1 MKKNLFSTLCMAF
14 AVALTVVS
22 CGDDDPIPSPTPTP
36 EPEPEPETPTVTY
49 NGYSYVLGIDSI
61 AGSEEAAKTFLT
73 MLNDTI
79 AAYGLEMKTLQA
91 DGYALVYGVSMT
103 YNKDDEKEKAAYEAL
118 KAKCKSLSHSVLRYM
133 SENRTEPV
141 VTAGYVYVNNSASSV
156 SKDWNSF
163 SLSGTSA
170 PVKGVLSI
178 PNLKKTT
185 WKTKDAKGS
194 GVESVYFGS
203 WTTYKTLKATR
214 STSIV
219 SINGEELKE
228 VTALR
233 QGALVIIMNKE
244 NKVIYGFTITNGG
257 KQLALLQ
264 KDGQT
269 LEKDAIVYYDLESAE
284 VTE

>member
-118 KAKCKSLSHSVLRYM
+118 KAKCKSLSYSVVRYM

-194 GVESVYFGS
+194 GVESVYFGG
-203 WTTYKTLKATR
+203 WTAYETLKATR
-214 STSIV
+214 STSII

-228 VTALR
+228 MTALR
-233 QGALVIIMNKE
+233 QGAMVIVMNKE

>member
-1 MKKNLFSTLCMAF
+1 MAF
-14 AVALTVVS
+14 AIAFTVVS
-22 CGDDDPIPSPTPTP
+22 CGDDDPIPTPTPTP
-36 EPEPEPETPTVTY
+36 DPEPETPTVTY
-49 NGYSYVLGIDSI
+49 NGYSYVLAFDSI

-118 KAKCKSLSHSVLRYM
+118 KAKCKSLSYSVLRYM

-194 GVESVYFGS
+194 GVESVYFGG
-203 WTTYKTLKATR
+203 WTTYKTLKATK

-228 VTALR
+228 MTALR
-233 QGALVIIMNKE
+233 QGAMVIVMNKE

-269 LEKDAIVYYDLESAE
+269 FEKDAIVYYDLESAE

>member
-1 MKKNLFSTLCMAF
+1 MAF

-49 NGYSYVLGIDSI
+49 NGYSYVLAFDSI

-118 KAKCKSLSHSVLRYM
+118 KAKCKSLSYSVVRYM

-141 VTAGYVYVNNSASSV
+141 VTAGYVYVTNSASSV

-194 GVESVYFGS
+194 GVESVYFGG
-203 WTTYKTLKATR
+203 WTAYKTLKATK

-228 VTALR
+228 MTALR
-233 QGALVIIMNKE
+233 QGAMVIVMNKE

>member
-118 KAKCKSLSHSVLRYM
+118 KAKCKSLSHSVTRYM

-141 VTAGYVYVNNSASSV
+141 VTAGYVYVTNSASSV

-194 GVESVYFGS
+194 GVESVYFGG
-203 WTTYKTLKATR
+203 WTAYKTLKATK

-244 NKVIYGFTITNGG
+244 NKVIYSFSLTSDG
-257 KQLALLQ
+257 KQLVLVK

-269 LEKDAIVYYDLESAE
+269 FEGDGLVYFDLESAE

>member
-14 AVALTVVS
+14 AIAFTVVS
-22 CGDDDPIPSPTPTP
+22 CGDDDPIPTPTPTP
-36 EPEPEPETPTVTY
+36 DPEPETPTVTY
-49 NGYSYVLGIDSI
+49 NGYSYVLAFDSI

-118 KAKCKSLSHSVLRYM
+118 KAKCKSLSYSVVRYM
-133 SENRTEPV
+133 SEHRTEPV
-141 VTAGYVYVNNSASSV
+141 VTAGYVHATNSASSV

-185 WKTKDAKGS
+185 WKTKAAKGS
-194 GVESVYFGS
+194 GVESVYFGG
-203 WTTYKTLKATR
+203 WTTYKTLKATK

-233 QGALVIIMNKE
+233 QGAMVIVMNKE

-269 LEKDAIVYYDLESAE
+269 FEKDAIVYYDLESAE

>member
-22 CGDDDPIPSPTPTP
+22 CGDDDPIPTPTPTP
-36 EPEPEPETPTVTY
+36 DPDPETPTVTY
-49 NGYSYVLGIDSI
+49 NGYSYVLAFDSI

-79 AAYGLEMKTLQA
+79 AAYGLEMKTLQV

-141 VTAGYVYVNNSASSV
+141 VTAGYVHATNSASSV
-156 SKDWNSF
+156 SKDWNSL
-163 SLSGTSA
+163 SLSNASA
-170 PVKGVLSI
+170 TVKGVLSI

-233 QGALVIIMNKE
+233 QGAMVIVMNKE

>member
-1 MKKNLFSTLCMAF
+1 M
-14 AVALTVVS
+14 
-22 CGDDDPIPSPTPTP
+22 
-36 EPEPEPETPTVTY
+36 
-49 NGYSYVLGIDSI
+49 
-61 AGSEEAAKTFLT
+61 
-73 MLNDTI
+73 
-79 AAYGLEMKTLQA
+79 
-91 DGYALVYGVSMT
+91 
-103 YNKDDEKEKAAYEAL
+103 
-118 KAKCKSLSHSVLRYM
+118 
-133 SENRTEPV
+133 
-141 VTAGYVYVNNSASSV
+141 
-156 SKDWNSF
+156 
-163 SLSGTSA
+163 
-170 PVKGVLSI
+170 LSI

-244 NKVIYGFTITNGG
+244 NKVIYSFSLTSDG
-257 KQLALLQ
+257 KQLVLVK

-269 LEKDAIVYYDLESAE
+269 FEGDGLVYFDLESAE

>member
-1 MKKNLFSTLCMAF
+1 MAF
-14 AVALTVVS
+14 AIAFTVVS
-22 CGDDDPIPSPTPTP
+22 CGDDDPIPTPTPTP
-36 EPEPEPETPTVTY
+36 DPEPETPTVTY
-49 NGYSYVLGIDSI
+49 NGYSYVLAFDSI

-194 GVESVYFGS
+194 GVESVYFGG
-203 WTTYKTLKATR
+203 WTAYKTLKATK

-233 QGALVIIMNKE
+233 QGAMVIVMNKE

-257 KQLALLQ
+257 KQIALLQ

>member
-1 MKKNLFSTLCMAF
+1 MKKNLFSALCMAF
-14 AVALTVVS
+14 AIAFTVVS
-22 CGDDDPIPSPTPTP
+22 CGDDDPIPTPTPTP
-36 EPEPEPETPTVTY
+36 DPEPETPTVTY
-49 NGYSYVLGIDSI
+49 NGYSYVLAFDSI

-79 AAYGLEMKTLQA
+79 AAYGLEMKQLQA

-103 YNKDDEKEKAAYEAL
+103 YNKDDEKEKAAYETL
-118 KAKCKSLSHSVLRYM
+118 KAKCTSLNHSVMRYM

-141 VTAGYVYVNNSASSV
+141 VTAGYAYSINSASSV

-163 SLSGTSA
+163 SSSSA
-170 PVKGVLSI
+170 SATGKGVLSI

-185 WKTKDAKGS
+185 WKTKDAKES
-194 GVESVYFGS
+194 GVESVYFGG
-203 WTTYKTLKATR
+203 WTAYETLKATR
-214 STSIV
+214 STSII

-228 VTALR
+228 MTALR
-233 QGALVIIMNKE
+233 QGAMVIVMNKE

-269 LEKDAIVYYDLESAE
+269 FEKDAIVYYDLESAE

>member
-1 MKKNLFSTLCMAF
+1 MAF
-14 AVALTVVS
+14 AIAFTVVS
-22 CGDDDPIPSPTPTP
+22 CGDDDPIPTPTPTP
-36 EPEPEPETPTVTY
+36 DPEPETPTVTY
-49 NGYSYVLGIDSI
+49 NGYSYVLAFDSI

-141 VTAGYVYVNNSASSV
+141 VTAGYVHATNSASSV

-194 GVESVYFGS
+194 GVESVYFGG
-203 WTTYKTLKATR
+203 WTAYKTLKATK

-233 QGALVIIMNKE
+233 QGAMVIVMNKE

-257 KQLALLQ
+257 KQIALLQ

-269 LEKDAIVYYDLESAE
+269 FEKDAIVYYDLESAE

>member
-14 AVALTVVS
+14 AIAFTVVS
-22 CGDDDPIPSPTPTP
+22 CGDDDPIPTPTPTP
-36 EPEPEPETPTVTY
+36 DPEPETPTVTY
-49 NGYSYVLGIDSI
+49 NGYSYVLAFDSI

-118 KAKCKSLSHSVLRYM
+118 KAKCKSLSYSVVRYM
-133 SENRTEPV
+133 SEHRTEPV
-141 VTAGYVYVNNSASSV
+141 VTAGYVHATNSASSV

-170 PVKGVLSI
+170 PVNGVLSI

-194 GVESVYFGS
+194 GVESVYFGG
-203 WTTYKTLKATR
+203 WTTYKTLKATK

-233 QGALVIIMNKE
+233 QGAMVIVMNKE
-244 NKVIYGFTITNGG
+244 NKVIYGFTITNDG
-257 KQLALLQ
+257 KQIALLQ

-269 LEKDAIVYYDLESAE
+269 FEKDAIVYYDLESAE

>member
-1 MKKNLFSTLCMAF
+1 MAF
-14 AVALTVVS
+14 AIAFTVVS
-22 CGDDDPIPSPTPTP
+22 CGDDDPIPTPTTTP
-36 EPEPEPETPTVTY
+36 DPEPETPTVTY
-49 NGYSYVLGIDSI
+49 NGYSYVLAFDSI

-194 GVESVYFGS
+194 GVESVYFGG

-228 VTALR
+228 MTALR
-233 QGALVIIMNKE
+233 QGAMVIVMNKE
-244 NKVIYGFTITNGG
+244 NKVIYGFTITNDG
-257 KQLALLQ
+257 KQIALLQ

-269 LEKDAIVYYDLESAE
+269 FEKDAIVYYDLESAE

>member
-1 MKKNLFSTLCMAF
+1 MKKNLFSTLCTAF
-14 AVALTVVS
+14 AIAFTVVS
-22 CGDDDPIPSPTPTP
+22 CGDDDPIPTPTP
-36 EPEPEPETPTVTY
+36 PTPDPEPETPTVTY

-79 AAYGLEMKTLQA
+79 AAYGLEMKTLQV

-118 KAKCKSLSHSVLRYM
+118 KAKCTSLSHSVVRYM

-141 VTAGYVYVNNSASSV
+141 VTAGYVHATNSASSV
-156 SKDWNSF
+156 SKDWNSL
-163 SLSGTSA
+163 SLSNASA
-170 PVKGVLSI
+170 TVKGVLSI

-194 GVESVYFGS
+194 GVESVYFGG
-203 WTTYKTLKATR
+203 WTAYETLEATR

-233 QGALVIIMNKE
+233 QGAMVIVMNKE
-244 NKVIYGFTITNGG
+244 NKVIYGFTITNDG
-257 KQLALLQ
+257 KQIALLQ

-269 LEKDAIVYYDLESAE
+269 FEKDAIVYYDLESAE

>member
-14 AVALTVVS
+14 AIAFTVVS
-22 CGDDDPIPSPTPTP
+22 CGDDDPIPTPTPTP
-36 EPEPEPETPTVTY
+36 DPEPETPTVTY
-49 NGYSYVLGIDSI
+49 NGYSYVLAFDSI

-79 AAYGLEMKTLQA
+79 AAYGLEMKQLQA

-194 GVESVYFGS
+194 GVESVYFGG
-203 WTTYKTLKATR
+203 WTTYKTLKATK
-214 STSIV
+214 STSII

-233 QGALVIIMNKE
+233 QGAMVIVMNKE

-257 KQLALLQ
+257 KQIALLQ

>member
-1 MKKNLFSTLCMAF
+1 MAF
-14 AVALTVVS
+14 AIAFTVVS
-22 CGDDDPIPSPTPTP
+22 CGDDDPIPTPTPTP
-36 EPEPEPETPTVTY
+36 DPEPETPTVTY
-49 NGYSYVLGIDSI
+49 NGYSYVLAFDSI

-79 AAYGLEMKTLQA
+79 AAYGLEMKQLQA

-194 GVESVYFGS
+194 GVESVYFGG
-203 WTTYKTLKATR
+203 WTTYKTLKATK
-214 STSIV
+214 STSII

-233 QGALVIIMNKE
+233 QGAMVIVMNKE

-269 LEKDAIVYYDLESAE
+269 FEKDAIVYYDLESAE

>member
-14 AVALTVVS
+14 AIAFTVVS
-22 CGDDDPIPSPTPTP
+22 CGDDDPIPTPTPTP
-36 EPEPEPETPTVTY
+36 DPEPETPTVTY
-49 NGYSYVLGIDSI
+49 NGYSYVLAFDSI

-141 VTAGYVYVNNSASSV
+141 VTAGYVHATNSASSV

-194 GVESVYFGS
+194 GVESVYFGG
-203 WTTYKTLKATR
+203 WTTYKTLKATK

-233 QGALVIIMNKE
+233 QGAMVIVMNKE

-269 LEKDAIVYYDLESAE
+269 FEKDAIVYYDLESAE

>member
-79 AAYGLEMKTLQA
+79 AAYGLEMKQLQA

-118 KAKCKSLSHSVLRYM
+118 KAKCKSLSHSVTRYM

-141 VTAGYVYVNNSASSV
+141 VTAGYVYVTNSASSV

-194 GVESVYFGS
+194 GVESVYFGG
-203 WTTYKTLKATR
+203 WTTYKILKATK

-233 QGALVIIMNKE
+233 QGAMVIVMNKE
-244 NKVIYGFTITNGG
+244 NKVIYGFTITNDG
-257 KQLALLQ
+257 KQIALLQ

-269 LEKDAIVYYDLESAE
+269 FEKDAIVYYDLESAE

>member
-14 AVALTVVS
+14 AIAFTVVS
-22 CGDDDPIPSPTPTP
+22 CGDDDPIPTPTPTP
-36 EPEPEPETPTVTY
+36 DPEPETPTVTY
-49 NGYSYVLGIDSI
+49 NGYSYVLAFDSI

-194 GVESVYFGS
+194 GVESVYFGG
-203 WTTYKTLKATR
+203 WTTYKTLKATK
-214 STSIV
+214 STSII

-233 QGALVIIMNKE
+233 QGAMVIVMNKE

-269 LEKDAIVYYDLESAE
+269 FEKDAIVYYDLESAE

>member
-103 YNKDDEKEKAAYEAL
+103 YNKDDEKEKAAYETL
-118 KAKCKSLSHSVLRYM
+118 KAKCTSLNHSVMRYM

-141 VTAGYVYVNNSASSV
+141 VTAGYAYSINSASSV

-163 SLSGTSA
+163 SASA
-170 PVKGVLSI
+170 TGKGVLSI

-185 WKTKDAKGS
+185 WKTKDAKES
-194 GVESVYFGS
+194 GVESVYFGG
-203 WTTYKTLKATR
+203 WTADETLKATR
-214 STSIV
+214 STSII

-228 VTALR
+228 MTALR
-233 QGALVIIMNKE
+233 QGAMIIVMNAE
-244 NKVIYGFTITNGG
+244 NKVVYGFKITNDG
-257 KQLALLQ
+257 KQIALLQ

-269 LEKDAIVYYDLESAE
+269 FEKDAIVYYDLESAE

>member
-1 MKKNLFSTLCMAF
+1 MAF
-14 AVALTVVS
+14 AIAFTVVS
-22 CGDDDPIPSPTPTP
+22 CGDDDPIPTPTPTP
-36 EPEPEPETPTVTY
+36 DPEPETPTVTY
-49 NGYSYVLGIDSI
+49 NGYSYVLAFDSI

-103 YNKDDEKEKAAYEAL
+103 YNKDDEKEKAAYETL
-118 KAKCKSLSHSVLRYM
+118 KAKCTSLNHSVMRYM

-141 VTAGYVYVNNSASSV
+141 VTAGYVHATNSASSV

-194 GVESVYFGS
+194 GVESVYFGG
-203 WTTYKTLKATR
+203 WTTYKTLKATK
-214 STSIV
+214 STSII

-233 QGALVIIMNKE
+233 QGAMVIVMNKE

-269 LEKDAIVYYDLESAE
+269 FEKDAIVYYELESAE

>member
-14 AVALTVVS
+14 AIAFTVVS
-22 CGDDDPIPSPTPTP
+22 CGDDDPIPTPTPTP
-36 EPEPEPETPTVTY
+36 DPEPETPTVTY
-49 NGYSYVLGIDSI
+49 NGYSYVLAFDSI

-79 AAYGLEMKTLQA
+79 AAYGLEMKQLQA

-233 QGALVIIMNKE
+233 QGAMVIVMNKE

>member
-1 MKKNLFSTLCMAF
+1 
-14 AVALTVVS
+14 
-22 CGDDDPIPSPTPTP
+22 
-36 EPEPEPETPTVTY
+36 
-49 NGYSYVLGIDSI
+49 
-61 AGSEEAAKTFLT
+61 
-73 MLNDTI
+73 
-79 AAYGLEMKTLQA
+79 
-91 DGYALVYGVSMT
+91 MT

-233 QGALVIIMNKE
+233 QGAMVIVMNKE

-264 KDGQT
+264 KGDG
-269 LEKDAIVYYDLESAE
+269 LVYFDLESAE

>member
-1 MKKNLFSTLCMAF
+1 MAF

-79 AAYGLEMKTLQA
+79 AAYGLEMKQLQA

-118 KAKCKSLSHSVLRYM
+118 KAKCKSLSHSVTRYM

-141 VTAGYVYVNNSASSV
+141 VTAGYVYVTNSASSV

-194 GVESVYFGS
+194 GVESVYFGG
-203 WTTYKTLKATR
+203 WTTYKILKATK

-233 QGALVIIMNKE
+233 QGAMVIVMNKE
-244 NKVIYGFTITNGG
+244 NKVIYSFSLTSDG
-257 KQLALLQ
+257 KQLVLVK

-269 LEKDAIVYYDLESAE
+269 FEGDGLVYFDLESAE

>member
-22 CGDDDPIPSPTPTP
+22 CGDDDPIPTPTPTP
-36 EPEPEPETPTVTY
+36 DPDPETPTVTY
-49 NGYSYVLGIDSI
+49 NGYSYVLAFDSI

-79 AAYGLEMKTLQA
+79 AAYGLEMKQLQA

-194 GVESVYFGS
+194 GVESVYFGG
-203 WTTYKTLKATR
+203 WTAYETLKATR

-233 QGALVIIMNKE
+233 QGAMVIVMNKE

-269 LEKDAIVYYDLESAE
+269 FEKDAIVYYDLESAE

>member
-14 AVALTVVS
+14 AIAFTVVS
-22 CGDDDPIPSPTPTP
+22 CGDDDPIPTPTPTP
-36 EPEPEPETPTVTY
+36 DPEPETPTVTY
-49 NGYSYVLGIDSI
+49 NGYSYVLAFDSI

-79 AAYGLEMKTLQA
+79 AAYGLEMKQLQA

-194 GVESVYFGS
+194 GVESVYFGG
-203 WTTYKTLKATR
+203 WTTYKTLKATK

-233 QGALVIIMNKE
+233 QGTMVIVMNKE

-269 LEKDAIVYYDLESAE
+269 FEKDAIVYYDLESAE

>member
-1 MKKNLFSTLCMAF
+1 MAF
-14 AVALTVVS
+14 AIAFTVVS
-22 CGDDDPIPSPTPTP
+22 CGDDDPIPTPTPTP
-36 EPEPEPETPTVTY
+36 DPEPETPTVTY
-49 NGYSYVLGIDSI
+49 NGYSYVLAFDSI

-194 GVESVYFGS
+194 GVESVYFGG
-203 WTTYKTLKATR
+203 WTTYKTLKATK

-219 SINGEELKE
+219 SIHGEELKE

-233 QGALVIIMNKE
+233 QGAMVIVMNKE

-269 LEKDAIVYYDLESAE
+269 FEKDAIVYYDLESAE

>member
-79 AAYGLEMKTLQA
+79 AAYGLEMKQLQA

-103 YNKDDEKEKAAYEAL
+103 YNKDDEKEKAAYETL
-118 KAKCKSLSHSVLRYM
+118 KAKCTSLNHSVMRYM

-194 GVESVYFGS
+194 GVESVYFGG
-203 WTTYKTLKATR
+203 WTAYKTLKATK

-233 QGALVIIMNKE
+233 QGAMVIVMNKE
-244 NKVIYGFTITNGG
+244 NKVIYGCTITNGG

-269 LEKDAIVYYDLESAE
+269 FEKDAIVYYDLESAE

>member
-1 MKKNLFSTLCMAF
+1 MAF

-22 CGDDDPIPSPTPTP
+22 CGDDDPIPTPTPTP
-36 EPEPEPETPTVTY
+36 DPDPETPTVTY

-219 SINGEELKE
+219 SINCEELKE

-233 QGALVIIMNKE
+233 QGAMVIVMNKE
-244 NKVIYGFTITNGG
+244 NKVSYGFTITNGG

-269 LEKDAIVYYDLESAE
+269 FEKDAIVYYDLESAE

>member
-14 AVALTVVS
+14 AIAFTVVR
-22 CGDDDPIPSPTPTP
+22 CGDDDPIPTPTPTP
-36 EPEPEPETPTVTY
+36 DPEPETPTVTY
-49 NGYSYVLGIDSI
+49 NGYSYVLAFDSI

-194 GVESVYFGS
+194 GVESVYFGG
-203 WTTYKTLKATR
+203 WTTYKTLKATK

-244 NKVIYGFTITNGG
+244 NKVIYSFTITNGG

>member
-1 MKKNLFSTLCMAF
+1 MAL
-14 AVALTVVS
+14 AVAFTVVS
-22 CGDDDPIPSPTPTP
+22 CGDDDPIPTPTPTP
-36 EPEPEPETPTVTY
+36 DPEPETPTVTY
-49 NGYSYVLGIDSI
+49 NGYSYVLAFDSI

-141 VTAGYVYVNNSASSV
+141 VTAGYVHATNSASSV

-194 GVESVYFGS
+194 GVESVYFGG
-203 WTTYKTLKATR
+203 WTTYKTLKATK

-233 QGALVIIMNKE
+233 QGAMVIVMNKE

-269 LEKDAIVYYDLESAE
+269 FEKDAIVYYDLESAE

>member
-1 MKKNLFSTLCMAF
+1 MAF
-14 AVALTVVS
+14 AIAFTVVS
-22 CGDDDPIPSPTPTP
+22 CGDDDPIPTPTPTP
-36 EPEPEPETPTVTY
+36 DPEPETPTVTY
-49 NGYSYVLGIDSI
+49 NGYSYVLAFDSI

-118 KAKCKSLSHSVLRYM
+118 KAKCKSLSYSVVRYM
-133 SENRTEPV
+133 SEHRTEPV

-194 GVESVYFGS
+194 GVESVYFGG
-203 WTTYKTLKATR
+203 WTAYKTLKATK

-233 QGALVIIMNKE
+233 QGAMVIVMNKE

>member
-1 MKKNLFSTLCMAF
+1 MAF
-14 AVALTVVS
+14 AIAFTVVS
-22 CGDDDPIPSPTPTP
+22 CGDDDPIPTPTPTP
-36 EPEPEPETPTVTY
+36 DPEPETPTVTY
-49 NGYSYVLGIDSI
+49 NGYSYVLAFDSI

-233 QGALVIIMNKE
+233 QGAMVIVMNKE

>member
-1 MKKNLFSTLCMAF
+1 MAF
-14 AVALTVVS
+14 AIAFTVVS
-22 CGDDDPIPSPTPTP
+22 CGDDDPIPTPTPTP
-36 EPEPEPETPTVTY
+36 DPEPETPTVTY
-49 NGYSYVLGIDSI
+49 NGYSYVLAFDSI

-103 YNKDDEKEKAAYEAL
+103 YNKDDEKEKAAYETL
-118 KAKCKSLSHSVLRYM
+118 KAKCTSLNHSVMRYM

-141 VTAGYVYVNNSASSV
+141 VTAGYAYSINSASSV

-163 SLSGTSA
+163 SSSSA
-170 PVKGVLSI
+170 SATGKGVLSI

-185 WKTKDAKGS
+185 WKTKDAKES
-194 GVESVYFGS
+194 GVESVYFGG
-203 WTTYKTLKATR
+203 WTAYETLKATR
-214 STSIV
+214 STSII

-228 VTALR
+228 MTALR
-233 QGALVIIMNKE
+233 QGAMVIVMNKE

-257 KQLALLQ
+257 KQIALLQ

-269 LEKDAIVYYDLESAE
+269 FEKDAIVYYDLESAE

>member
-1 MKKNLFSTLCMAF
+1 MAF
-14 AVALTVVS
+14 AIAFTVVS
-22 CGDDDPIPSPTPTP
+22 CGDDDPIPTPTPTP
-36 EPEPEPETPTVTY
+36 DPEPETPTVTY
-49 NGYSYVLGIDSI
+49 NGYSYVLGIDAI
-61 AGSEEAAKTFLT
+61 AGSEDAAKTFLT

-233 QGALVIIMNKE
+233 QGAMVIVMNKE

-269 LEKDAIVYYDLESAE
+269 FEKDAIVYYDLESAE

>member
-14 AVALTVVS
+14 AIAFTVVS
-22 CGDDDPIPSPTPTP
+22 CGDDDPIPTPTPTP
-36 EPEPEPETPTVTY
+36 DPEPETPTVTY

-141 VTAGYVYVNNSASSV
+141 VTAGYVHATNSASSV

-194 GVESVYFGS
+194 GVESVYFGG
-203 WTTYKTLKATR
+203 WTTYKTLKATK

-233 QGALVIIMNKE
+233 QGAMVIVMNKE

-269 LEKDAIVYYDLESAE
+269 FEKDAIVYYDLESAE